1 MVCVFLKLYFH
12 LGETEN
18 PKKSRY
24 LVIQFNMERY
34 RVKYHYGS
42 TNGETVLELRGGSEG
57 EALNELRRRYPSDV
71 YVVNAVW
78 GK

>member
-1 MVCVFLKLYFH
+1 
-12 LGETEN
+12 
-18 PKKSRY
+18 
-24 LVIQFNMERY
+24 MERY

>member
-1 MVCVFLKLYFH
+1 VILIFNYH
-12 LGETEN
+12 SGETEN
-18 PKKSRY
+18 PKKSRC
-24 LVIQFNMERY
+24 LFIQFNMERY

-71 YVVNAVW
+71 YVVSITRA
-78 GK
+78 